1 MTLSVVG
8 ANHRTAPIEVRER
21 FHVDE
26 DDRGPVL
33 AHVLDRDGVQE
44 CVLLSTCNRSELY
57 LHTRDARTAERAALE
72 VLSRHAAMDADEAEA
87 YFYTRHGR
95 PAAEHLLAVVAGLD
109 SMVVGEPQIQG
120 QVSGAYEAARD
131 EEAECVGPVL
141 HRLFQTALAAGGE
154 VRARTRIA
162 EGAASV
168 PSAAVQLASKVFGSL
183 EGLRAAVVGAG
194 EMGRDTLTAFLDRG
208 VREALVASRTVDRAE
223 VTASRTGARAV
234 PYEEVWERLS
244 EVDLLVTSTSAPH
257 PVVTVD
263 RMRHLR
269 PDRDEPLVV
278 IDIAVPRDVEPG
290 VGDLPGVFLYNIDDL
305 QRVVRATEEARNA
318 ERGEAERLLEETA
331 AEFWSWYQAREAV
344 PMIRAIRS
352 RAERIRARELEA
364 ALDAVDG
371 LDREDRE
378 RIHRASRLALKK
390 VLHAPTVGLREL
402 AAEGESEALLETARR
417 LFDLPPE
424 EPGRERGDSGRTDED
439 RPRDDGD

>member
-26 DDRGPVL
+26 DDLGSVL
-33 AHVLDRDGVQE
+33 ARVRDRDGVRE

-57 LHTRDARTAERAALE
+57 LHAEDTRAAERAALE

-87 YFYTRHGR
+87 YFYARHGR

-120 QVSGAYEAARD
+120 QVSDAYEAARG
-131 EEAECVGPVL
+131 EGVECVGPVL

-183 EGLRAAVVGAG
+183 EGLRATVVGAG
-194 EMGRDTLTAFLDRG
+194 EMGQDTLTAFLDRG
-208 VREALVASRTVDRAE
+208 VEEALVASRTVDRAE
-223 VTASRTGARAV
+223 ETASRTGARAV
-234 PYEEVWERLS
+234 PYEEVWERL
-244 EVDLLVTSTSAPH
+244 VDIDLLVTSTSAPH

-263 RMRHLR
+263 RLRRLR

-278 IDIAVPRDVEPG
+278 IDIAVPRDVEPA

-305 QRVVRATEEARNA
+305 QRVVRATEEARKA

-331 AEFWSWYQAREAV
+331 ADFWRWYRAREAV
-344 PMIRAIRS
+344 PLIRAVRS
-352 RAERIRARELEA
+352 RAERVRERELEA

-371 LDREDRE
+371 LDEEDRE

-402 AAEGESEALLETARR
+402 AADGEGEELLEAARR

-424 EPGRERGDSGRTDED
+424 EPVEDRDDGETTDED
-439 RPRDDGD
+439 RPAGRED